1 MSNKIRHVGIID
13 SIREKS
19 VQVRI
24 LQSSA
29 CSGCKVV
36 SHCNAAETKEK
47 LIEVAVDEPSCYQVG
62 EKVVIVADASVGF
75 IASLYGYLLP
85 LLLMV
90 LTLVIVLGATHSE
103 GVAAFSALGILVPYY
118 TILYLTRN
126 RLGNQLTFE
135 ILR

>member
-29 CSGCKVV
+29 CSGCKVA

-47 LIEVAVDEPSCYQVG
+47 LIEVAVDEPSCCQVG